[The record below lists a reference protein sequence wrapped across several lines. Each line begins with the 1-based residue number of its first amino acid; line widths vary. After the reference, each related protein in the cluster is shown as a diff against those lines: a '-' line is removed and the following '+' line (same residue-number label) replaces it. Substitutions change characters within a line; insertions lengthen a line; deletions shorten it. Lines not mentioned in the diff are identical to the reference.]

1 MELIERYL
9 QAVKFWL
16 PRQQKHDIIAELSED
31 IYSQVE
37 EKESELGRKLN
48 DLEVEMI
55 LKQRG
60 RPVLVANRYQPQQYL
75 IGPVLFP
82 IYTFVLKVIAVGYL
96 LPWVLIWMGI
106 IRFSPTYRAAHGGW
120 LGSAGS
126 AWAGLWT
133 LAFTVIG
140 LATIIFVVLEQ
151 VQAKNH
157 FMEKW
162 DPRKLP
168 PARNPNQIKRF
179 NSIFEIVFLTI
190 FGVGWWL
197 TYFSSLQILNYPGIR
212 VTLTSMWWVFW
223 WGFLASNLANLAISC
238 MNFARP
244 YWTLQRATLKFLV
257 DASGAGLFCWLM
269 KSNIVAEIWVRN
281 MPAERLTEI
290 TNMINS
296 GMARVWFYVLLVNAV
311 IVAVDLYRIYRVHQ
325 GVKARPL
332 ENMVAALL

>member
-16 PRQQKHDIIAELSED
+16 PREQKHDIVAELAAD
-31 IYSQVE
+31 IYAQVE
-37 EKESELGRKLN
+37 EKESELGRKLS

-60 RPVLVANRYQPQQYL
+60 RPVLVANRYQPQQSL

-82 IYTFVLKVIAVGYL
+82 IYTFVLKIIAVGYL

-120 LGSAGS
+120 LGSAGA

-133 LAFTVIG
+133 VAFTVVG
-140 LATIIFVVLEQ
+140 AATIVFVVLEQ

-244 YWTLQRATLKFLV
+244 YWTLQRATLKLLV
-257 DASGAGLFCWLM
+257 D
-269 KSNIVAEIWVRN
+269 
-281 MPAERLTEI
+281 
-290 TNMINS
+290 
-296 GMARVWFYVLLVNAV
+296 
-311 IVAVDLYRIYRVHQ
+311 
-325 GVKARPL
+325 
-332 ENMVAALL
+332 